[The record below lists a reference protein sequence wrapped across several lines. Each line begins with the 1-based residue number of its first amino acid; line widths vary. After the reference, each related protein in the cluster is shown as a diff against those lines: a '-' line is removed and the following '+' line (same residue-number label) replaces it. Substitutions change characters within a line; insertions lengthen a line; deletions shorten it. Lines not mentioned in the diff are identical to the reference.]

1 MYKHIYIIHIYIYI
15 YIDIYIDIYIY
26 IYIYIYMYIYM
37 YMCIYMYMGII
48 YIQFK
53 AAFDIH
59 VLSNATIE
67 PDLHVKRQV
76 LCFCLRDEVDNTHY
90 PNW

>member
-1 MYKHIYIIHIYIYI
+1 
-15 YIDIYIDIYIY
+15 
-26 IYIYIYMYIYM
+26 MYIHV
-37 YMCIYMYMGII
+37 YMGII

-67 PDLHVKRQV
+67 PDLHVKSQV